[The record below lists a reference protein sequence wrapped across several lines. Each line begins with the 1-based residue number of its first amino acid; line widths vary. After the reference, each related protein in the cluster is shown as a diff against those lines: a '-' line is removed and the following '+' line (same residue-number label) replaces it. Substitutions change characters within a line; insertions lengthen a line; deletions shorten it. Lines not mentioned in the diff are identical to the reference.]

1 MRAVMVA
8 ILVIAPTSSMSQPVG
23 RTSICPALR
32 QVIAAAG
39 ETPVFGSL
47 RNPDGYSARMLIGRS
62 CTAGSSY
69 VCQMTSGD
77 VDWMPAEIERC
88 LAGRIRPV
96 PRPAHLAPN
105 PSERRYLIDDVTTIR
120 VGRYT
125 IQDIVGRSRNYAHIV
140 VSRRDPNDSPY

>member
-1 MRAVMVA
+1 MKAVLVA
-8 ILVIAPTSSMSQPVG
+8 ILLIAPIPSLSRPVG

-39 ETPVFGSL
+39 ETPAFVSL
-47 RNPDGYSARMLIGRS
+47 RNPDGYSARVVIGRS

-88 LAGRIRPV
+88 LAGRIRPL
-96 PRPAHLAPN
+96 PRPTHLAPN
-105 PSERRYLIDDVTTIR
+105 PSERRYLIDRVTMIR
-120 VGRYT
+120 VGRYAT
-125 IQDIVGRSRNYAHIV
+125 QDIVGRSRNYALLV
-140 VSRRDPNDSPY
+140 VGGHDPDDVSY